1 VNYMLFVTFHKS
13 VSNVYAYDDNGNLLN
28 PKTPNVL
35 NSPDNKLDELR
46 GIYFLNNYLYVINGG
61 KDVSNILCFQG
72 SGTSFTYV
80 STFISNPSD
89 GPIDHPFALA
99 MDGNGHCFVSNQDCN
114 VVAALNVVNATQAML
129 VTTPSEFLQT
139 VYPSG
144 NFLAGTVA
152 PSSNGALPNVPSTT
166 PVAQVLG
173 GLDVSIVS
181 DKGKD
186 KVQNSVRDLAYCDG
200 VLFVLDE
207 PGGLVRSYNAA
218 TGQPL
223 AVSSRLNS
231 PTHLLIKG
239 STMYVSAGNQVLT
252 SPVPNP
258 HDATA
263 SSWDFRPLLSLGS
276 SDSASGMAFDSSGNF
291 YVGNRSTNKVHV
303 FDSNN
308 GFKPGNTWPKMPDNP
323 EFLLYMG
330 A

>member
-1 VNYMLFVTFHKS
+1 MFFVTFHQAI
-13 VSNVYAYDDNGNLLN
+13 SNVYAYDDNGHLLN

-35 NSPDNKLDELR
+35 NSSDNELDELDELR
-46 GIYFLNNYLYVINGG
+46 GLYFINDYLYVVNGG
-61 KDVSNILCFQG
+61 KKTSNILCFQG
-72 SGTSFTYV
+72 SGTSFNYV
-80 STFISNPSD
+80 SIFISNPAK
-89 GPIDHPFALA
+89 GPISHPFALA
-99 MDGNGHCFVSNQDCN
+99 MDGNGHCFVSNQDSN
-114 VVAALNVVNATQAML
+114 VVAALNVVNNRHATL
-129 VTTPSEFLQT
+129 VTTPSTFLHAK
-139 VYPSG
+139 YPSG
-144 NFLAGTVA
+144 SFLAGTLVA
-152 PSSNGALPNVPSTT
+152 SSNGTLPDMPITT
-166 PVAQVLG
+166 PVPHALG

-181 DKGKD
+181 HKGKD

>member
-1 VNYMLFVTFHKS
+1 
-13 VSNVYAYDDNGNLLN
+13 
-28 PKTPNVL
+28 
-35 NSPDNKLDELR
+35 
-46 GIYFLNNYLYVINGG
+46 
-61 KDVSNILCFQG
+61 VSNILCFEG
-72 SGTSFTYV
+72 SGT
-80 STFISNPSD
+80 TFNYARTLISNPTD

-114 VVAALNVVNATQAML
+114 VVAALEMVNDTEATL
-129 VTTPSEFLQT
+129 VTPPSEFLQA

-144 NFLAGTVA
+144 NFLVGTLA

-166 PVAQVLG
+166 PVAQMLG

-186 KVQNSVRDLAYCDG
+186 KVQNSVRDLAYYNG
-200 VLFVLDE
+200 LLFVLDE

-223 AVSSRLNS
+223 GVSNPLDS
-231 PTHLLIKG
+231 PTHLLISG

-252 SPVPNP
+252 SPIP
-258 HDATA
+258 HPYDAA
-263 SSWDFRPLLSLGS
+263 APIWVFRPLLSLGT

-291 YVGNRSTNKVHV
+291 YIGNRSAKKVHV

-308 GFKPGNTWPKMPDNP
+308 GFKPGNTWPEMPDNP

-330 A
+330 G